1 MDRTQPELEIL
12 CCCLILNL
20 KIMIDRIFLTF
31 DLAFSQ
37 TLCIDQLHITMSGAV
52 HNLIGNIKGLRRDQ
66 DRIAVHTKKSFD
78 RITPCFIFQFRYI
91 FTRHA
96 GFFIDALFFQFFV
109 DLPDQLRL
117 FLHMR
122 IIRFVAVTVFNDLAL
137 FTAFQLHFFELT
149 VQISPASHNAVTFFT
164 DFRSQCIDGFL
175 FLRIGKI
182 DCRQFAKRFKMR
194 NLAFHFVQFFCHMQ
208 QTFPEL
214 LQLFPFTLPL
224 LQLFLESSDLL
235 SGIVD
240 RFGNIQFPQC
250 GFCFHII
257 TVKCIDLRAQF
268 FDCFDLCFY
277 FNAVFADHFFCHAAF
292 FFPGKHISI
301 F

>member
-1 MDRTQPELEIL
+1 MTWHCRILQPRPTQLHGSHPARTGNTLLLSHSESEDNDR
-12 CCCLILNL
+12 
-20 KIMIDRIFLTF
+20 RIFLTF

-52 HNLIGNIKGLRRDQ
+52 HNLIGNIKGLWRDQ

-117 FLHMR
+117 LLHMR

-137 FTAFQLHFFELT
+137 FAAFQLHFFELA

-175 FLRIGKI
+175 FLRIG
-182 DCRQFAKRFKMR
+182 RSTA
-194 NLAFHFVQFFCHMQ
+194 VS
-208 QTFPEL
+208 
-214 LQLFPFTLPL
+214 LP
-224 LQLFLESSDLL
+224 SVS
-235 SGIVD
+235 
-240 RFGNIQFPQC
+240 
-250 GFCFHII
+250 
-257 TVKCIDLRAQF
+257 K
-268 FDCFDLCFY
+268 
-277 FNAVFADHFFCHAAF
+277 
-292 FFPGKHISI
+292 
-301 F
+301 

>member
-1 MDRTQPELEIL
+1 
-12 CCCLILNL
+12 
-20 KIMIDRIFLTF
+20 
-31 DLAFSQ
+31 
-37 TLCIDQLHITMSGAV
+37 
-52 HNLIGNIKGLRRDQ
+52 
-66 DRIAVHTKKSFD
+66 
-78 RITPCFIFQFRYI
+78 
-91 FTRHA
+91 
-96 GFFIDALFFQFFV
+96 
-109 DLPDQLRL
+109 
-117 FLHMR
+117 MR

-149 VQISPASHNAVTFFT
+149 VQISPVSHNAVTFFT

-175 FLRIGKI
+175 F
-182 DCRQFAKRFKMR
+182 
-194 NLAFHFVQFFCHMQ
+194 
-208 QTFPEL
+208 
-214 LQLFPFTLPL
+214 TLPL

-235 SGIVD
+235 SGIVN

>member
-1 MDRTQPELEIL
+1 M
-12 CCCLILNL
+12 
-20 KIMIDRIFLTF
+20 
-31 DLAFSQ
+31 
-37 TLCIDQLHITMSGAV
+37 
-52 HNLIGNIKGLRRDQ
+52 
-66 DRIAVHTKKSFD
+66 HTKKSFD
-78 RITPCFIFQFRYI
+78 RITPFFVFQFRYI

-96 GFFIDALFFQFFV
+96 GFFSDALLFQFFV

-122 IIRFVAVTVFNDLAL
+122 IIRFVAVAVFDDLAL
-137 FTAFQLHFFELT
+137 LTAFQLHFFELA
-149 VQISPASHNAVTFFT
+149 VQISSAPHNTVTFFT
-164 DFRSQCIDGFL
+164 DFRSQCINGFL
-175 FLRIGKI
+175 LFRIGKI
-182 DCRQFAKRFKMR
+182 HCRQFFKCFKIR

-208 QTFPEL
+208 QTFSEL
-214 LQLFPFTLPL
+214 LQLFPFAFPL
-224 LQLFLESSDLL
+224 LQLFLESSNLL
-235 SGIVD
+235 SGIID
-240 RFGNIQFPQC
+240 CFGNIQFPQC

-268 FDCFDLCFY
+268 FDCFNLCFY